1 MQKQQ
6 EIVFFL
12 GTILLTLTA
21 VNLKIA
27 ENYSFQILFID
38 VCQIM
43 KSSNDFR
50 AIVKNLV
57 T

>member
-21 VNLKIA
+21 ANLKIA
-27 ENYSFQILFID
+27 ENYWFQILFID
-38 VCQIM
+38 VSDNEKVQMILELLL
-43 KSSNDFR
+43 K
-50 AIVKNLV
+50 
-57 T
+57 TW